1 MDVFAFL
8 LLQSANGS
16 NWHPKFA
23 ERKKQPVDFFGRL
36 FLNYQFLIIK
46 FQFESF
52 SIWASP
58 KYFLIS
64 KNDGKSLEKAA
75 AEAHE
80 RAYFKA

>member
-8 LLQSANGS
+8 LLQLANGS

-36 FLNYQFLIIK
+36 FLIINY
-46 FQFESF
+46 QFESF

>member
-8 LLQSANGS
+8 LLQLANGS
-16 NWHPKFA
+16 NWHTKFA

-36 FLNYQFLIIK
+36 FLNYQFFN

-52 SIWASP
+52 SIWANP

-80 RAYFKA
+80 RANFKA